1 MATVLNFEQMNKIL
15 KEESL
20 ILVDVRNAKELVD
33 DGKIPASFNVPLPDL
48 NEAFQMKSDAFKE
61 KYGFDLP
68 EKEPR

>member
-1 MATVLNFEQMNKIL
+1 MATALNFEQMNKIL

-20 ILVDVRNAKELVD
+20 ILVDVRNTNELVD

-48 NEAFQMKSDAFKE
+48 NEAFQMKPDDFKE